1 MIIVMTSS
9 HQHDKWRETEG
20 VLGTG
25 DLAWLGGQRGL
36 PGGGEPCLDDSML
49 SEPQTEN
56 QSLPPDSS
64 FGTSELSQ
72 AGLEKGED
80 FQEEG

>member
-1 MIIVMTSS
+1 
-9 HQHDKWRETEG
+9 
-20 VLGTG
+20 
-25 DLAWLGGQRGL
+25 
-36 PGGGEPCLDDSML
+36 ML